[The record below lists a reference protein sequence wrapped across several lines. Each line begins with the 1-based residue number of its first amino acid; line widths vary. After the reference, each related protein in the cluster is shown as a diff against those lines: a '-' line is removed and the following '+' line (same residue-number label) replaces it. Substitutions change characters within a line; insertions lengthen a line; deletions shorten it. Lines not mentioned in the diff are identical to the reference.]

1 MAEKSE
7 TRSRPV
13 TVILSS
19 SSPTAV
25 WVSWTWVS
33 FFLLV
38 FHSSTHVNAFMPH
51 VSTSVSSNSNKV
63 FNLRGQQSYTISL
76 PGNAHSQSQVSVS
89 SVRVP
94 SPLCMAKQNQTKRGP
109 PGAGGGKA
117 KAKATSKKNNKGVQT
132 NGNYNGN
139 SNVQSKKKKGKDTKQ
154 NTSPNV
160 SASSSSSS
168 NMNNTPKKS
177 AHLPP
182 WQVMSAKDI
191 KKNIESEIQR
201 RNAVRDGTLPS
212 SVVTSSTADT
222 QADIT
227 ASSSLLTNTDRQLF
241 NFKRFDP
248 KRDIDS
254 MTFKGA
260 FLGNRTPPRLGVPEV
275 AFLGRSNVGKS
286 SLLNTLSKKASN
298 TSQMDTAVVGKTPGA
313 TASVNLYSLNASAA
327 KKNRPLLAFADLPG
341 FGYAKLSKEVKE
353 SVEMAAERYL
363 GKRKELAL
371 GILLV
376 DVRRVPSDD
385 DRAVLA
391 ALYDMGVPIL
401 VVATK
406 IDKIGSKNML
416 EKQLEEVRVG
426 LGLPL
431 GQPFSVSSV
440 TGLGI
445 KQLWGIIMDACEDKI
460 DELREAVET
469 GGESKVS
476 EDDAEAFG
484 NVQLDEDGNYLDDE
498 AVAEGYEW
506 IQSFAYHDDS
516 NDDSKD
522 GAGAV
527 FGSGNGNANGN
538 GKRKELSEEAR
549 MKMKENEDMQAAE
562 NEAGKV
568 KNLRKVVKKMQREGK
583 V

>member
-1 MAEKSE
+1 
-7 TRSRPV
+7 
-13 TVILSS
+13 
-19 SSPTAV
+19 
-25 WVSWTWVS
+25 
-33 FFLLV
+33 
-38 FHSSTHVNAFMPH
+38 MPH
-51 VSTSVSSNSNKV
+51 SISISSNNV
-63 FNLRGQQSYTISL
+63 FNSRGQQLYTIPL
-76 PGNAHSQSQVSVS
+76 PGNAHSKVSA
-89 SVRVP
+89 RVP
-94 SPLCMAKQNQTKRGP
+94 SPLCMAKQTKRGP
-109 PGAGGGKA
+109 PGAGGGKG
-117 KAKATSKKNNKGVQT
+117 KATSKKNNKGVQM
-132 NGNYNGN
+132 NGN
-139 SNVQSKKKKGKDTKQ
+139 SNIQSKKKKGKDTKQ
-154 NTSPNV
+154 NTSPNA
-160 SASSSSSS
+160 SSSSSSSS

-177 AHLPP
+177 VHLPP

-201 RNAVRDGTLPS
+201 RDAVRDGTLSS

-227 ASSSLLTNTDRQLF
+227 ASSSLLTNTDRQLL

-260 FLGNRTPPRLGVPEV
+260 FLGTRTPPRLGVPEV

-385 DRAVLA
+385 DRGVLA

-406 IDKIGSKNML
+406 IDKIGSKNGL

-460 DELREAVET
+460 DELREAIET
-469 GGESKVS
+469 GGEKVS

-516 NDDSKD
+516 KD
-522 GAGAV
+522 VAV
-527 FGSGNGNANGN
+527 FGSGN